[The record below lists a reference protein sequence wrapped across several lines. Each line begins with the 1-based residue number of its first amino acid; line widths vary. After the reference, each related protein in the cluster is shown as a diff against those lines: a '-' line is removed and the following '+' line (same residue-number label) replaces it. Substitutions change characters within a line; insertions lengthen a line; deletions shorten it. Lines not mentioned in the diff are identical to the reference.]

1 MNVGPF
7 TRLFSVE
14 LMSTLQPNR
23 LPAIEDVIQSYE
35 TVKKYACHTPV
46 LTSRSVNAML
56 HADLYLKCEN
66 FQRGG
71 AFKFRGASN
80 AVFNLTQEE
89 AQRGVTT
96 HSSGNHAA
104 GLALAASIRGI
115 PAYIVM
121 PENAPAIKKK
131 AVAGYG
137 GKITFCKPTQKD
149 REDTLNQ
156 VQNRTG
162 AMFIHAYNNF
172 NVICGQG
179 TASLEL
185 LGAHPDLDVVIAPV
199 GGGGLLSGTLTYT
212 KGFNSGIKVYGTE
225 PLNAD
230 DAFRSL
236 RDQRIYPSVNP
247 ETIADGLRTALCK
260 LTFDIISAKCD
271 GILTVTEEGIISA
284 MRMIWERMKII
295 IEPSSAVPIAAIM
308 EHPQFFAG
316 KKVGVIISGGNADLD
331 DLPFKQNHQTFS
343 PANRTETFLIP

>member
-1 MNVGPF
+1 M
-7 TRLFSVE
+7 TRH
-14 LMSTLQPNR
+14 R
-23 LPAIEDVIQSYE
+23 LPTIEDVIKAYE
-35 TVKKYACHTPV
+35 TVRKYARRTPV
-46 LTSRSVNAML
+46 LTSRSVNAIL
-56 HADLYLKCEN
+56 NADIYFKCEN

-80 AVFNLTQEE
+80 AVFSLTDDE
-89 AQRGVTT
+89 AKRGVTT

-115 PAYIVM
+115 PSYIVM

-131 AVAGYG
+131 AVESYG

-149 REDTLNQ
+149 REDALNQ
-156 VQNRTG
+156 VQMKTG
-162 AMFIHAYNNF
+162 SVFIHAYNNF

-185 LGAHPDLDVVIAPV
+185 LGDYPDMDIVIAPV

-212 KGFNSGIKVYGTE
+212 KGFNPAIKVYGTE

-236 RDQRIYPSVNP
+236 RDKTIHPSINP
-247 ETIADGLRTALCK
+247 NTIADGLRTALCE
-260 LTFDIISAKCD
+260 LTYIVISEKCD
-271 GILTVTEEGIISA
+271 GILTVTEEGIVRA

-295 IEPSSAVPIAAIM
+295 IEPSSAVPVAAMM
-308 EHPQFFAG
+308 EHPQYFAG
-316 KKVGVIISGGNADLD
+316 KKIGIIISGGNVDLD
-331 DLPFKQNHQTFS
+331 DLPFEKVTG
-343 PANRTETFLIP
+343 